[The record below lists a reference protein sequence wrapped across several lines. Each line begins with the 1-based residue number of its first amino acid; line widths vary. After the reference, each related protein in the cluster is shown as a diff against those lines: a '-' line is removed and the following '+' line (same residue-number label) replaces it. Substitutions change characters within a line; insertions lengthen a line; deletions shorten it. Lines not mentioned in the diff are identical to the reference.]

1 MTEDQATSHAHIL
14 LILEETSQELLILK
28 KSEGNLLRKANK
40 GVNTQSLSFGPTP
53 PQTKRHWILLDRHC
67 TKPKL
72 AEPYQLSKEESL
84 PTKLIIS
91 EALSQDKA
99 SMRFSNSWTRSML
112 QSTKLSK
119 GTHISKKV
127 YKKEEAMKSS
137 SISKSK
143 PLIP

>member
-53 PQTKRHWILLDRHC
+53 PQTKTHWILLDTHC

-72 AEPYQLSKEESL
+72 AELYQLSKEESL

-99 SMRFSNSWTRSML
+99 SIRFSNS
-112 QSTKLSK
+112 
-119 GTHISKKV
+119 
-127 YKKEEAMKSS
+127 
-137 SISKSK
+137 
-143 PLIP
+143 